1 MDRCVDNID
10 PETHLPDGS
19 QQMTQA
25 RREPE
30 QGGRNQFL
38 LTQSLLIP
46 AKHYRIVRSGIDNT
60 CRLPFPPRPHS
71 GLYQTG
77 D

>member
-1 MDRCVDNID
+1 MDQCVDNID

-38 LTQSLLIP
+38 LTQS
-46 AKHYRIVRSGIDNT
+46 
-60 CRLPFPPRPHS
+60 PHS
-71 GLYQTG
+71 SEALQDRPLWYRQYL
-77 D
+77 